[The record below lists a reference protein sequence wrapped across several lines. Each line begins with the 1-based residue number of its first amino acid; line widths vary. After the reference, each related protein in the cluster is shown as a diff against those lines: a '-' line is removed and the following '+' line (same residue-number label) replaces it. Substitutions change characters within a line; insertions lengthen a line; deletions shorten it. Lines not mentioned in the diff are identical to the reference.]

1 MRVTPLTGSLQLT
14 NNGELSLFFVG
25 VGSAFSREHYQTN
38 LLVIKGNDHL
48 LIDCGTICSHALWQ
62 YGSVITQIQ
71 NVLITHSH
79 ADHIGGLEE
88 MAFMGR
94 YVSGKKPVMYI
105 DDNYKTIL
113 WDFSLSGG
121 QTYGESLTGGPLEF
135 EDYFTQVKPQILA
148 MEPRPLYETWCE
160 NINIKLFRT
169 KHMENE
175 FEDWDNTFYSIGVL
189 IDERIL
195 VTGDTRFDPEL
206 ISWLTEKYPT
216 IECIVHDCQLS
227 DGGVHASYNEL
238 KNLPADIRSKTLLC
252 HYGDNWRDYK
262 PEADGFIGFARQGV
276 YYTF

>member
-1 MRVTPLTGSLQLT
+1 MRITPLNGSLQLT
-14 NNGELSLFFVG
+14 NSGNLSVFFIG

-62 YGSVITQIQ
+62 YGSVITQIE
-71 NVLITHSH
+71 NVLVTHSH

-105 DDNYKTIL
+105 DDDYRNIL

-135 EDYFTQVKPQILA
+135 ADYFTQVKPRILEK
-148 MEPRPLYETWCE
+148 EPRPLFETWCE
-160 NINIKLFRT
+160 NINVKIFRT

-175 FEDWDNTFYSIGVL
+175 FKSWDDTFWSTGVL
-189 IDERIL
+189 LDERIL
-195 VTGDTRFDPEL
+195 FTGDTRFDPEL
-206 ISWLTEKYPT
+206 LNWMMEKYPT
-216 IECIVHDCQLS
+216 IEYIIHDCQLS
-227 DGGVHASYNEL
+227 PGGVHAGYDDLKGLPPEL
-238 KNLPADIRSKTLLC
+238 KSKMLLC
-252 HYGDNWRDYK
+252 HYGDNWRDYA
-262 PEADGFIGFARQGV
+262 PEKDGFLGFARQGV
-276 YYTF
+276 YYEF